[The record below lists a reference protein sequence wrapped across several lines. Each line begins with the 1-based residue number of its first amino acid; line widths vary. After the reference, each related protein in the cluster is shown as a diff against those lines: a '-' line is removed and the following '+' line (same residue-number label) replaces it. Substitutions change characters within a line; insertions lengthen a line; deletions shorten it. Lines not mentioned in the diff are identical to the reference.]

1 MGPDPSGGRMTTLE
15 NPTASGGTDRAL
27 PPTDDRRSRWLPW
40 ALGASAIAMTVAG
53 VALGVGSTPTLF
65 INEENY
71 QNPGGPDAIAAI
83 LRQVG
88 R

>member
-1 MGPDPSGGRMTTLE
+1 LDKILADVQSGQT
-15 NPTASGGTDRAL
+15 
-27 PPTDDRRSRWLPW
+27 
-40 ALGASAIAMTVAG
+40 
-53 VALGVGSTPTLF
+53 LGVRFTPTLF

-71 QNPGGPDAIAAI
+71 ANPGTADAIAAI